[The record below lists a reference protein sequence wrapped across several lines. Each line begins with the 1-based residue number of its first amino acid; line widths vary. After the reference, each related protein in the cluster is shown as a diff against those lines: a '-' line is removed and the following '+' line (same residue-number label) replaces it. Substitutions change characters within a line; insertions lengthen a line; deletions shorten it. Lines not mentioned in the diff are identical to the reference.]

1 MVLSGHKFAL
11 HSLLS
16 QRQLDQLVTF
26 CCQQPY
32 NGGGSGG
39 GSLEWGQRAL
49 QCLLINTLYHG
60 EIAPHLKV
68 LVETEKKEEE
78 GTKGGKHSGAGVHDG
93 EDSSGRVSP
102 NYEFQTPQDV
112 VPVFS
117 QKETDTQV
125 QGEDP
130 EQNDKPQPSDTKIE
144 STEGTTAFSAKAETS
159 PKISEISDTK
169 SVAIKGEDIMP
180 PPPKTEESLTTSP
193 AMGAWTPKA
202 EPMESFESFKPF
214 PQPLQPP
221 FNPLLPGLPSHTMI
235 VHKAQDMLTQH
246 LTNEAKHLPPGT
258 QVSAVI
264 KIVGSPPDA
273 KFPVHLK
280 KLSKHSLMGK
290 KYAAGDYTEV
300 PVYKSLPESVDP
312 QLPYQTFIISNTV
325 EHRLQSKVELPV
337 ELELQWLAKKVYES
351 VLLALL
357 HARPSPPLPLLG
369 VTPGAVETGEDGSE
383 AVEVGAEPGSIS
395 ASAAML
401 CSAIET
407 LLESVVTSESN
418 INPVAVLE
426 LWNVLNSLLPAN
438 NVHPLAKP
446 HKPPLQEP
454 SSTILDTGDT
464 QPTSEQHTTPLKE
477 NVKETAKKENLSG
490 LPIYSIRALSL
501 MLDILLMS
509 SSPPSAGMWQ
519 LAISLLHT
527 TLRHMSATVTGG
539 SADVDAS
546 KLMKVLVRLFLCAS
560 DTGGIQPSAVTATLL
575 ELAPMRLAGHEEE
588 RGVCLLLEVLV
599 TLLEN
604 W

>member
-1 MVLSGHKFAL
+1 MILSGHKFTL

-16 QRQLDQLVTF
+16 QHQLDQLLTF
-26 CCQQPY
+26 CCQRPY
-32 NGGGSGG
+32 SCNGGGPGG

-49 QCLLINTLYHG
+49 QCLLINSLYHG

-68 LVETEKKEEE
+68 LVETEKKEE
-78 GTKGGKHSGAGVHDG
+78 GTKGGKHGGAGVHDG

-102 NYEFQTPQDV
+102 NCEFQTQDV
-112 VPVFS
+112 VS

-144 STEGTTAFSAKAETS
+144 TTESAAAKVETS
-159 PKISEISDTK
+159 PKISEMSDTK
-169 SVAIKGEDIMP
+169 SVAIKSEG
-180 PPPKTEESLTTSP
+180 PPKTEESSTTSP
-193 AMGAWTPKA
+193 AMVASMPNM

-214 PQPLQPP
+214 LHPLQGLQPP
-221 FNPLLPGLPSHTMI
+221 FDPLLPGLPSHTMI
-235 VHKAQDMLTQH
+235 VHKAKDVLTQH
-246 LTNEAKHLPPGT
+246 LTNEVKHHHPPGS
-258 QVSAVI
+258 QASVVI
-264 KIVGSPPDA
+264 KFVSSPPDT

-312 QLPYQTFIISNTV
+312 QLPYQTFIISSTV
-325 EHRLQSKVELPV
+325 EHRLQSKVEFPV
-337 ELELQWLAKKVYES
+337 ELELQWLSKKVYES

-369 VTPGAVETGEDGSE
+369 VSSGAAKTEEDGSE

-418 INPVAVLE
+418 VNPVAVLE

-438 NVHPLAKP
+438 NVHLLAQP

-477 NVKETAKKENLSG
+477 NVRETAKKNLSG
-490 LPIYSIRALSL
+490 LPIFSTRALSL
-501 MLDILLMS
+501 LLDSLLVS
-509 SSPPSAGMWQ
+509 SSPPSARMWQ

-527 TLRHMSATVTGG
+527 TLRHKAATVAGG
-539 SADVDAS
+539 SADIDAS
-546 KLMKVLVRLFLCAS
+546 KLMKVLVRLFSSTS
-560 DTGGIQPSAVTATLL
+560 DTGGVQPSAVTAMLL
-575 ELAPMRLAGHEEE
+575 ELAPMRLAGREEE

>member
-1 MVLSGHKFAL
+1 MILSGHKFAL

-16 QRQLDQLVTF
+16 QHQLDQLLTF
-26 CCQQPY
+26 CCQRPYSY

-49 QCLLINTLYHG
+49 HCLLINSLYHG

-68 LVETEKKEEE
+68 LVETEKKEE
-78 GTKGGKHSGAGVHDG
+78 GTKGGKHGGAGVHDG

-102 NYEFQTPQDV
+102 NCEFQTPQDV
-112 VPVFS
+112 VL
-117 QKETDTQV
+117 QKEADTQV

-144 STEGTTAFSAKAETS
+144 TTEGAVAKVETS
-159 PKISEISDTK
+159 PKISEMSDTK
-169 SVAIKGEDIMP
+169 SVAIKGEG
-180 PPPKTEESLTTSP
+180 PPKTEDSSTTSP
-193 AMGAWTPKA
+193 AMVASMPNV
-202 EPMESFESFKPF
+202 EPMESFESFKSF
-214 PQPLQPP
+214 LQPLQELQPP
-221 FNPLLPGLPSHTMI
+221 FDQLLPGLPSHTTI
-235 VHKAQDMLTQH
+235 VHKAKDVLTQH
-246 LTNEAKHLPPGT
+246 LTNEVKHHPPGS
-258 QVSAVI
+258 QASVVI
-264 KIVGSPPDA
+264 KIVNSPPDT

-312 QLPYQTFIISNTV
+312 QLPYQTFIISSTV
-325 EHRLQSKVELPV
+325 EHRLQSKVEFPV
-337 ELELQWLAKKVYES
+337 ELELQWLSKKVYES

-369 VTPGAVETGEDGSE
+369 VSSGAAKTEEE
-383 AVEVGAEPGSIS
+383 AVEEGAELGSIS

-407 LLESVVTSESN
+407 LLERVVTSESN
-418 INPVAVLE
+418 VNPVAVLE

-438 NVHPLAKP
+438 NVHLLAQP

-477 NVKETAKKENLSG
+477 NVREMAKKNLSG
-490 LPIYSIRALSL
+490 LPIYSTRALSL
-501 MLDILLMS
+501 LLDSLLMS
-509 SSPPSAGMWQ
+509 SSPPSARMWQ

-527 TLRHMSATVTGG
+527 TLRHKAATVVGG
-539 SADVDAS
+539 SADIDAS
-546 KLMKVLVRLFLCAS
+546 KLMKVLVRLFSCTS
-560 DTGGIQPSAVTATLL
+560 DTGGIQPSAVTAMLL
-575 ELAPMRLAGHEEE
+575 ELAPMRLAGREEE

-604 W
+604 R

>member
-1 MVLSGHKFAL
+1 MILSGHKFAL
-11 HSLLS
+11 HSLLL
-16 QRQLDQLVTF
+16 QRQLDQLLTF
-26 CCQQPY
+26 CCQQPYSY

-60 EIAPHLKV
+60 EIAPYLKV
-68 LVETEKKEEE
+68 LVETEKKEE
-78 GTKGGKHSGAGVHDG
+78 GTKGSKHGGAGVHDG

-112 VPVFS
+112 VS

-130 EQNDKPQPSDTKIE
+130 EQNDKAQPSDTKIE
-144 STEGTTAFSAKAETS
+144 STEGATAFSEKVETS
-159 PKISEISDTK
+159 PKISEMSDTK
-169 SVAIKGEDIMP
+169 SVAIKGEG
-180 PPPKTEESLTTSP
+180 PPKTEESSTTFP
-193 AMGAWTPKA
+193 AMVASMPNV
-202 EPMESFESFKPF
+202 EPMESFESCKPF
-214 PQPLQPP
+214 LQPLQGP
-221 FNPLLPGLPSHTMI
+221 FDPLLPGLPSHTTI
-235 VHKAQDMLTQH
+235 VHKAKDVLTQH
-246 LTNEAKHLPPGT
+246 LTNEVKHHPPGS

-264 KIVGSPPDA
+264 KIVNSPPDT

-312 QLPYQTFIISNTV
+312 QLPYQTFIISSTV

-357 HARPSPPLPLLG
+357 HARPSPPLTLLG
-369 VTPGAVETGEDGSE
+369 VSSGAAEAGEDGSE
-383 AVEVGAEPGSIS
+383 AVEAGAEPGSIS

-401 CSAIET
+401 CSSIET
-407 LLESVVTSESN
+407 LLESVVMSESN
-418 INPVAVLE
+418 INTVAVLE

-438 NVHPLAKP
+438 NVHLSAKP

-454 SSTILDTGDT
+454 SSTILDTSDT
-464 QPTSEQHTTPLKE
+464 HSTSEQPTTPLNE
-477 NVKETAKKENLSG
+477 NVREMAKKENLSG
-490 LPIYSIRALSL
+490 LPLHSIRALSL
-501 MLDILLMS
+501 LLDSLLMS
-509 SSPPSAGMWQ
+509 SSPPSARMWQ
-519 LAISLLHT
+519 LAISLLHA
-527 TLRHMSATVTGG
+527 TLRHISATLAGG
-539 SADVDAS
+539 SADIDAS
-546 KLMKVLVRLFLCAS
+546 KLMKVLVRLFSCTS
-560 DTGGIQPSAVTATLL
+560 DTGGIQLSAVTAMLL
-575 ELAPMRLAGHEEE
+575 ELAPMCLAGREEE